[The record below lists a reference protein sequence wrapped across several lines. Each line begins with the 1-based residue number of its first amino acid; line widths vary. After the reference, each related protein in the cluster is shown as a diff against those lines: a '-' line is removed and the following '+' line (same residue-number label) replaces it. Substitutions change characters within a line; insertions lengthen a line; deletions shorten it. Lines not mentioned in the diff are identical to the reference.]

1 MPELPEV
8 ETTLR
13 GIEPHILNKKIT
25 SITVRNPSLRWPV
38 PTNSLKASLI
48 SNSFLSI
55 KRRGKYL
62 ILESLNGFV
71 LIHLGMSGCLRIFDN
86 KSAPEK
92 HDHIDVRFDDNSI
105 LRYTDPRRFGSFLW
119 TEEPESHVLIS
130 KLGPEPLGNE
140 FSGAHLF
147 EKSRKKKM
155 PVKNFIMDSQIVV
168 GVGNIYASEALFL
181 AGIRPKKYAGRVTHN
196 QYESLVVEIRNLLS
210 KSIEKGGTTLRDFV
224 GGDNKPGYFKQ
235 QLNVYGRSGQ
245 ECKVCESILKNLKI
259 GQRGSVYCPKCQN

>member
-1 MPELPEV
+1 VPELPEV

-13 GIEPHILNKKIT
+13 GIEPHILNRQIT
-25 SITVRNPSLRWPV
+25 SISVRNPSLRWPV
-38 PTNSLKASLI
+38 PVNSLKDNLV

-55 KRRGKYL
+55 RRRGKYL
-62 ILESLNGFV
+62 ILESLKGFV

-86 KSAPEK
+86 NSAPEK
-92 HDHIDVRFDDNSI
+92 HDHIDVCFDDNSI

-119 TEEPESHVLIS
+119 TEEPESHVLIN

-140 FSGAHLF
+140 FSGTHLF
-147 EKSRKKKM
+147 KKSRKKKM
-155 PVKNFIMDSQIVV
+155 PVKNFIMDSQVVV

-181 AGIRPKKYAGRVTHN
+181 AGIRPKKNAGKVSYD
-196 QYESLVVEIRNLLS
+196 QYESLASEIRNLLN

-235 QLNVYGRSGQ
+235 QLNVYGRSGE
-245 ECKVCESILKNLKI
+245 ECKVCRSILKNLKI
-259 GQRGSVYCPKCQN
+259 GQRGSVYCPKCQK

>member
-38 PTNSLKASLI
+38 PVNSLKANLVS
-48 SNSFLSI
+48 SSFLSI

-62 ILESLNGFV
+62 ILESLKGFV
-71 LIHLGMSGCLRIFDN
+71 LIHLGMSGCLRIFNN

-92 HDHIDVRFDDNSI
+92 HDHIDINFDDNSI

-119 TEEPESHVLIS
+119 TKEPGSHVLIS
-130 KLGPEPLGNE
+130 KLGPEPLGNK

-155 PVKNFIMDSQIVV
+155 PVKNFIMDSKIVV
-168 GVGNIYASEALFL
+168 GIGNIYASEALFL
-181 AGIRPKKYAGRVTHN
+181 AGIRPKKYAGKVSHN
-196 QYESLVVEIRNLLS
+196 QYESLAIEIRNLLN
-210 KSIEKGGTTLRDFV
+210 KSIEEGGTTLRDFV

-235 QLNVYGRSGQ
+235 RLNVYGRSGQ
-245 ECKVCESILKNLKI
+245 ECKVCRSILKNLKI
-259 GQRGSVYCPKCQN
+259 GQRGSVYCPKCQK